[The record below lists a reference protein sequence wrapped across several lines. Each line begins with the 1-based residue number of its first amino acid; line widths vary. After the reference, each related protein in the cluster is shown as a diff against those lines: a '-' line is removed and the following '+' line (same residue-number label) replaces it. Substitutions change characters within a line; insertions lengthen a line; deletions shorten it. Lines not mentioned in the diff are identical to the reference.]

1 MIPLIGKEGKVDEAG
16 VRVYADAHT
25 DKMTV
30 ETFVPYCSMS
40 QAQLSFHGHRDA
52 VKFFVSVPGN
62 THFAFLL
69 IFLLIKFKRLHA
81 MNYASL
87 CNYSLV

>member
-1 MIPLIGKEGKVDEAG
+1 MVPLMIEYCGYALMIPLIGKEGKVDEAG

-52 VKFFVSVPGN
+52 VKFFVSVPGT
-62 THFAFLL
+62 THFALENV
-69 IFLLIKFKRLHA
+69 KD
-81 MNYASL
+81 Y
-87 CNYSLV
+87 YTQ

>member
-1 MIPLIGKEGKVDEAG
+1 MPLIIEYFGGHAWMIPWIGGKEGKVDEAG
-16 VRVYADAHT
+16 LKVYADAHT

-52 VKFFVSVPGN
+52 VKFFVSVPGT
-62 THFAFLL
+62 THLL
-69 IFLLIKFKRLHA
+69 EEI
-81 MNYASL
+81 
-87 CNYSLV
+87 

>member
-1 MIPLIGKEGKVDEAG
+1 MILYCGYALMIPLIGKEGKVDEAG

-52 VKFFVSVPGN
+52 VKFFVSVPGT
-62 THFAFLL
+62 THF
-69 IFLLIKFKRLHA
+69 
-81 MNYASL
+81 SL
-87 CNYSLV
+87 GNLKDCTQ

>member
-1 MIPLIGKEGKVDEAG
+1 MLFLIGKEGKVDEAG

-62 THFAFLL
+62 THFALGNF
-69 IFLLIKFKRLHA
+69 
-81 MNYASL
+81 
-87 CNYSLV
+87 